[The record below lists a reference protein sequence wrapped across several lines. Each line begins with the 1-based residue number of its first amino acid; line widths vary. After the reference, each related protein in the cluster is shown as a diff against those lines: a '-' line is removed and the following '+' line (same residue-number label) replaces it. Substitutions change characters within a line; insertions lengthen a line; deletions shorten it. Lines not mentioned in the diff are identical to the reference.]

1 MGFVSPFVL
10 PEKMLLQELRRKN
23 LGWDD
28 RIDVEH
34 LRRCKTWQ
42 DELPRLEELNVRR
55 CFKPKDF
62 GQVVSIGS
70 QLHHF
75 SDASQ
80 GGYGAVSYL
89 RLTNQENDVHRSFV
103 NSKSRLASLKKT
115 KISRLELPA
124 AVVATRLDI
133 MIRKEIDIPIDASL
147 FWIDSTCVIGYMSNV
162 DKRFQTFVANRVAK
176 IREVR
181 PSHCRHIPTRLNPAD
196 HASRRLSAD
205 ELINN
210 QRWLSGPNFLWK
222 PETHWPT
229 SSKEPIKS

>member
-1 MGFVSPFVL
+1 M
-10 PEKMLLQELRRKN
+10 
-23 LGWDD
+23 
-28 RIDVEH
+28 
-34 LRRCKTWQ
+34 
-42 DELPRLEELNVRR
+42 RR

-62 GQVVSIGS
+62 GQVVSS

-89 RLTNQENDVHRSFV
+89 PLTNQENDVHCSFV
-103 NSKSRLASLKKT
+103 NSKSRLAPLKKT
-115 KISRLELPA
+115 TIPRLELSA

-147 FWIDSTCVIGYMSNV
+147 FWTDSTCVLGYISNV
-162 DKRFQTFVANRVAK
+162 DKRLQTFVANRVAK
-176 IREVR
+176 ICEISS
-181 PSHCRHIPTRLNPAD
+181 PSHWRHIPTQLNPVD
-196 HASRRLSAD
+196 DASRGLSAD

-210 QRWLSGPNFLWK
+210 RRWLSGPDFLWK

-229 SSKEPIKS
+229 SSKEPSNS